1 MKISEVVNR
10 LVNMQS
16 QFGDL
21 DVLCGE
27 HTGSWGPRH
36 RSRGIVDRV
45 ANIEVD
51 IRELTDP
58 LHAMDEDTMRV
69 ILISH
74 SKG

>member
-27 HTGSWGPRH
+27 GTGCRDPRP
-36 RSRGIVDRV
+36 RKRGIVDMV
-45 ANIEVD
+45 KIVEVD

-58 LHAMDEDTMRV
+58 IHAMDEDTMLV

-74 SKG
+74 NEG